1 MPLHVKVSV
10 KILEESFACIRPRS
24 TEFAASFYKNLFALY
39 PQLRPLFAN
48 TSMQEQEKKL
58 MISLVLVINNIRNLT
73 YLTTLLKEL
82 GERHVRY
89 GISPEYYPMVGTALL
104 KTLESY
110 LGTDWTPEV
119 KQAWSYGY
127 GAIADLML
135 EGKELETDIVWV
147 LV

>member
-1 MPLHVKVSV
+1 
-10 KILEESFACIRPRS
+10 
-24 TEFAASFYKNLFALY
+24 
-39 PQLRPLFAN
+39 
-48 TSMQEQEKKL
+48 

-89 GISPEYYPMVGTALL
+89 GISPEYYPMVGAALL

-110 LGTDWTPEV
+110 LGMDWTPEV
-119 KQAWSYGY
+119 KQAWTYGY

-135 EGKELETDIVWV
+135 EGKELETDVVWV

>member
-1 MPLHVKVSV
+1 MPLHVKVNV
-10 KILEESFACIRPRS
+10 KILEESFASIKPRS
-24 TEFAASFYKNLFALY
+24 TEFAASFYQNLFALY

-58 MISLVLVINNIRNLT
+58 MISLVLVINNIRNLV

-82 GERHVRY
+82 GERHVKY
-89 GISPEYYPMVGTALL
+89 GISPKYYPMVGTALL

-110 LGTDWTPEV
+110 LETDWTPEV
-119 KQAWSYGY
+119 KQAWTYGY

-135 EGKELETDIVWV
+135 EGKELETDVVWV